1 MQGGVTLPPDFT
13 LLQVVPEL
21 ETGGAEQTTID
32 VAHAVVRAGGKA
44 LVATRGGRMAARLQA
59 DGGRLAQM
67 PVQTKN
73 PLVMM
78 GNAARLVDLIRREK
92 VSIVHARSR
101 APAFSALWAAQATR
115 TPFVATY
122 HGVYNARNS
131 LKRWYNA
138 VMTRGDLVIANSAY
152 TRDHVLA
159 EHRIDPARIVA
170 IPRGVDLERFNPSWV
185 GAERVQALRAAWGL
199 DPKERRVKLLL
210 AGRLTRIKGHLMI
223 VEAARLM
230 KAQGRSDFLI
240 VFAGDDQG
248 RTGYREEIETAI
260 AAAGLTDEIRLVGH
274 CDDMPAAYQLC
285 DIAMLPTT
293 KPESFGRTA
302 VEPQVMGKPVL
313 ASDHGG
319 TTETVLNGETG
330 WLVKVGDA
338 NAWAGAMSHAIGMG
352 PARLAAM
359 GQVAA
364 NRARRLYSVDA
375 MCEATLAA
383 YAQVLDARR
392 AGPARR

>member
-1 MQGGVTLPPDFT
+1 MQNDVTLPPDFT

-21 ETGGAEQTTID
+21 DTGGAEQTTID
-32 VAHAVVRAGGKA
+32 VAHAVVRGGGKA
-44 LVATRGGRMAARLQA
+44 LVATRGGRMAARLEA

-73 PLVMM
+73 PLVML

-122 HGVYNARNS
+122 HGVYNAKNS
-131 LKRWYNA
+131 VKRWYNA
-138 VMTRGDLVIANSAY
+138 VMTRGDLVIANSDY

-159 EHRIDPARIVA
+159 EHHIDPDKIVS

-185 GAERVQALRAAWGL
+185 TPERTAALRAAWGV
-199 DPKERRVKLLL
+199 DAKDRRTKLLL
-210 AGRLTRIKGHLMI
+210 AGRLTRIKGHLLI
-223 VEAARLM
+223 VEAARRM
-230 KAQGRSDFLI
+230 RDAGRKDFLI
-240 VFAGDDQG
+240 IFAGDDQG
-248 RTGYREEIETAI
+248 RTGYREEIEAAI
-260 AAAGLTDEIRLVGH
+260 AAAGLEEQVRLVGH
-274 CDDMPAAYQLC
+274 CDDMPAAYQIC

-319 TTETVLNGETG
+319 TTETVVHGETG
-330 WLVKVGDA
+330 WLVKVDDVE
-338 NAWAGAMSHAIGMG
+338 AWAGAMTRAIEMG

-359 GQVAA
+359 GQAAA
-364 NRARRLYSVDA
+364 NRARRLYSVEA
-375 MCEATLAA
+375 MCDATLEA
-383 YAQVLDARR
+383 YARVLAARNS
-392 AGPARR
+392 GFSG